1 MNTSVLHVPLAI
13 LITVVGNEAASVT
26 LSRASFFH
34 FFLTDRITIQLSNT
48 KNEAQTPLKLDIIVI
63 SWLQRRTMREI
74 LNDTPVPS

>member
-26 LSRASFFH
+26 LSRVS